1 MRRTKPQSVSA
12 DYIVGLTDG
21 EGCFY
26 VLINKSSSYRTGSG
40 VHLHFHIK
48 MQEADKE
55 LLLKVR
61 DTLKCGAVY
70 FQNEK
75 RRNHTQCYRYT
86 VSSHRDILGVII
98 PFFREHPLQTAS
110 KMKNFRL
117 FSQIAEIVEKGEH
130 LTLKGVARIKV
141 LKARMN
147 QRTVDSRSAGNPL
160 ATSKAVK

>member
-1 MRRTKPQSVSA
+1 MGRTKPQSVSA

-48 MQEADKE
+48 MQEADRA

-61 DTLKCGAVY
+61 DTLECGAVY

-75 RRNHTQCYRYT
+75 RRNHVQCYRYT
-86 VSSHRDILGVII
+86 VSSHRDILNKIV
-98 PFFREHPLQTAS
+98 PFFQEHPLQSVS
-110 KMKNFRL
+110 KMKNFKL
-117 FSQIAEIVEKGEH
+117 FSQVSKIVAEGKH
-130 LTLKGVARIKV
+130 LTLEGVSKIKELKGK
-141 LKARMN
+141 MN